1 MTLQNTTP
9 FSSLTDAR
17 MESPIVTRQGKLVKF
32 IAYVPESRAAN
43 QRVLFSCR
51 RADSFR

>member
-9 FSSLTDAR
+9 FNLADASAG
-17 MESPIVTRQGKLVKF
+17 SPIVTRQGKLAKF